1 VKEKIVYIAAFLL
14 AFALITGAIIYLNS
28 IYKNIFKFDFT
39 PETTTQNVTVI
50 QPAVNDQTTQPKDT
64 TTVKKTLVDSLKQ
77 SPAVVKKDSSAV
89 PLSDTN
95 SMKKVK
101 DKIAEVKKID
111 EQNAIPTP
119 EQNNAATQKFN
130 NSKKDSSYQKWIK
143 STAQLY
149 YSMDTK
155 KAAKIIQGYSDNI
168 ARDILLTMKKKKAA
182 DILAEFKP
190 EVATRIIS
198 VKQ

>member
-1 VKEKIVYIAAFLL
+1 VKEKIIYIAAFLL
-14 AFALITGAIIYLNS
+14 AFILITGVLIYLNS

-39 PETTTQNVTVI
+39 PEVQTVNTSSNQQSKEQNE
-50 QPAVNDQTTQPKDT
+50 PPKDS
-64 TTVKKTLVDSLKQ
+64 TVVNKVVPDTSKQ
-77 SPAVVKKDSSAV
+77 VQTSPKKDSSAV
-89 PLSDTN
+89 ALGDTN

-101 DKIAEVKKID
+101 DKIAEVKKVD
-111 EQNAIPTP
+111 EQYANS
-119 EQNNAATQKFN
+119 AAEKDITTTSQVN
-130 NSKKDSSYQKWIK
+130 NSKKDSTSYSNWVKN
-143 STAQLY
+143 TAKIY
-149 YSMDTK
+149 TSMDSK

-198 VKQ
+198 ARK